1 MLIIFLYV
9 VDTIIIGGLLYACC
23 SKYELKEVVE
33 EEEQKETFDIENQN
47 YLSFYN
53 EE

>member
-1 MLIIFLYV
+1 MLIGLYI
-9 VDTIIIGGLLYACC
+9 VDTVIISIVLYACC
-23 SKYELKEVVE
+23 SKYDLE
-33 EEEQKETFDIENQN
+33 EEEELDIESQN

>member
-1 MLIIFLYV
+1 MLIGLYI
-9 VDTIIIGGLLYACC
+9 VDGIIITVILYACC
-23 SKYELKEVVE
+23 SKYDLKEE
-33 EEEQKETFDIENQN
+33 DEEQEFDIENQN

>member
-1 MLIIFLYV
+1 MLIGLYI
-9 VDTIIIGGLLYACC
+9 VDTVIISIVLYACC
-23 SKYELKEVVE
+23 SKYDLE
-33 EEEQKETFDIENQN
+33 EEEEELDVESQN